1 MVVVVEEAGKHVD
14 GGPLEPLIRL
24 LLGHSLVPKKMKA
37 RSTHEVNTHVHQK
50 GKGMCAE
57 KGSCTW

>member
-24 LLGHSLVPKKMKA
+24 LLGHSLVPMKMKA
-37 RSTHEVNTHVHQK
+37 RSTHVHQK

-57 KGSCTW
+57 KGSCRW